1 MPASLFPFL
10 LIAHVALAIS
20 LFVPSLLLPFAFRA
34 QRGPRGEAVAL
45 GGPPGSDSNRF
56 VRFMLALQSRGTL
69 WLGLGL
75 AVTGIA
81 LVASLGLQT
90 LQQPWLLVALVIYAA
105 NLLLAYFVQVPRLR
119 RLIGLRSGSDPQ
131 WADLARRQRYVSY
144 VMAGLVGT
152 IGFLMSTKP
161 ALW

>member
-1 MPASLFPFL
+1 VPASLFPVL
-10 LIAHVALAIS
+10 LLVHIALAIS
-20 LFVPSLLLPFAFRA
+20 LFVPSLLLPFTFRT
-34 QRGPRGEAVAL
+34 QRGPRGNAVAI
-45 GGPPGSDSNRF
+45 GDGTGADGNRF

-75 AVTGIA
+75 AITGLG
-81 LVASLGLQT
+81 LVASIGFQT
-90 LQQPWLLVALVIYAA
+90 LRQPWLLVALGIYAA
-105 NLLLAYFVQVPRLR
+105 NLVLAYFVQVPRLR
-119 RLIGLRSGSDPQ
+119 RLIGLRSGSDPR

>member
-1 MPASLFPFL
+1 VLASLFSLL
-10 LIAHVALAIS
+10 LIAHIALAIS
-20 LFVPSLLLPFAFRA
+20 LFVPSVLLPFAFRA
-34 QRGPRGEAVAL
+34 QRGPRGEAMAIG
-45 GGPPGSDSNRF
+45 GGPGASSNGF
-56 VRFMLALQSRGTL
+56 VRFMLSLQCRGTL

-75 AVTGIA
+75 AVTGA
-81 LVASLGLQT
+81 GLVASLGPQT
-90 LQQPWLLVALVIYAA
+90 LQQPWLLVALAIYAA
-105 NLLLAYFVQVPRLR
+105 NLALAYFVQVPRLR
-119 RLIGLRSGSDPQ
+119 RLIGLRDGSDPK

>member
-1 MPASLFPFL
+1 MPASLFPFI
-10 LIAHVALAIS
+10 LIAHIALAIS

-34 QRGPRGEAVAL
+34 QRGPRGEAVAI
-45 GGPPGSDSNRF
+45 GAAPGSDSNRF
-56 VRFMLALQSRGTL
+56 VQFMLALQSRGTL

-75 AVTGIA
+75 AVTGVG
-81 LVASLGLQT
+81 LVASLGAQT
-90 LQQPWLLVALVIYAA
+90 LQQPWLLAALLIYAA
-105 NLLLAYFVQVPRLR
+105 NLALAYFVQMPRLR

>member
-1 MPASLFPFL
+1 LFPVL
-10 LIAHVALAIS
+10 LITHVVLAVG

-34 QRGPRGEAVAL
+34 RRGPGGQAVAI
-45 GGPPGSDSNRF
+45 GTTPGSESSGF
-56 VRFMLALQSRGTL
+56 VRFMLALQSRGTV

-75 AVTGIA
+75 AASGLG
-81 LVASLGLQT
+81 LVASLGFQA
-90 LQQPWLLVALVIYAA
+90 LQQPWLLAALLIYAA
-105 NLLLAYFVQVPRLR
+105 NLGIAFFFQVPRLR
-119 RLIGLRSGSDPQ
+119 RLIGLRSGSDPR
-131 WADLARRQRYVSY
+131 WTDLARRQRYVSY

>member
-1 MPASLFPFL
+1 MSPSLFPIL
-10 LIAHVALAIS
+10 LIAHVVLAVG

-34 QRGPRGEAVAL
+34 RRGRGTDATAPDATL
-45 GGPPGSDSNRF
+45 AGASNGF
-56 VRFMLALQSRGTL
+56 VRLMLAVQSRGTF

-75 AVTGIA
+75 ALTGVG
-81 LVASLGLQT
+81 LVASLGVET
-90 LQQPWLLVALVIYAA
+90 FRQPWLLVALAIYAA
-105 NLLLAYFVQVPRLR
+105 NLAIAYFVQVPRLR
-119 RLIGLRSGSDPQ
+119 RLIGLRSGSDPR
-131 WADLARRQRYVSY
+131 WADLARRQRYISY

>member
-1 MPASLFPFL
+1 VPASLFPFI
-10 LIAHVALAIS
+10 LIAHIALAIS

-34 QRGPRGEAVAL
+34 QRGPRGEAVAI
-45 GGPPGSDSNRF
+45 GAAPGSDSNRF

-75 AVTGIA
+75 AITGVG
-81 LVASLGLQT
+81 LVASLGVQT
-90 LQQPWLLVALVIYAA
+90 LQQPWLLVALLIYAA
-105 NLLLAYFVQVPRLR
+105 NLALAYFVQVPRLR

>member
-1 MPASLFPFL
+1 MPASLFPFI
-10 LIAHVALAIS
+10 LIAHIALAIS

-34 QRGPRGEAVAL
+34 QRGPRGEAVAI
-45 GGPPGSDSNRF
+45 GAAPGSDSNRF
-56 VRFMLALQSRGTL
+56 VRLMLALQSRGTL

-75 AVTGIA
+75 AITGVG
-81 LVASLGLQT
+81 LVASRGGQT
-90 LQQPWLLVALVIYAA
+90 LQPPGLRVALLIYAA
-105 NLLLAYFVQVPRLR
+105 NLALAYFVQVPRLR
-119 RLIGLRSGSDPQ
+119 RLIGLRSGSDPV